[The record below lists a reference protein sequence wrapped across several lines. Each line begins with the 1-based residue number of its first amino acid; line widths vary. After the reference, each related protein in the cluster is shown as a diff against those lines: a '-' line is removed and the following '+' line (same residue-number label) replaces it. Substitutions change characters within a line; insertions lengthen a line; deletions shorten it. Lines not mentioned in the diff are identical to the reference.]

1 MRGMNKATVTTH
13 KYKAAAS
20 QSRNKSNKHKMGIDE
35 VEIIQNEI
43 LECQQTAGCIG
54 IKTVKLLQQKQT
66 LLTEVY

>member
-1 MRGMNKATVTTH
+1 
-13 KYKAAAS
+13 
-20 QSRNKSNKHKMGIDE
+20 MGIDE

-66 LLTEVY
+66 LLTGVY